1 MKKIL
6 ALLLS
11 LLMIVSMLAACGGN
25 EGGKENEEAKQTTT
39 NAPTDPKEDPTE
51 PEKKPTEPKEDPTDP
66 VEEPTKPVITDEL
79 LDAPEVSFNEENED
93 LYVMFA
99 MAGESEDETQMMSIS
114 IDQITEDDYILYFC
128 NGALFQDE
136 EMIFDVQGDNITMYA
151 KNAFMDNYELVT
163 DKTQEEMETAIS
175 DVMTLVT
182 MFTYPEIVLD
192 GAKYQKT
199 DDIAFSLC
207 GDVYTYNVI
216 GDGEVVYNIHIH
228 QETGLMTYLADAD
241 GNVIFQ
247 VWEVSTTEIPIPE
260 YK

>member
-11 LLMIVSMLAACGGN
+11 LLMIVGMLAACGGS
-25 EGGKENEEAKQTTT
+25 EGSKENEEAKQTATE
-39 NAPTDPKEDPTE
+39 APTEPEEDPTE
-51 PEKKPTEPKEDPTDP
+51 PEEKPTEPEEDSTEPGEDPT
-66 VEEPTKPVITDEL
+66 EPVITDDL

-99 MAGESEDETQMMSIS
+99 MPGESEDETQMMSIAV
-114 IDQITEDDYILYFC
+114 DQVTEDDYILYFC

-151 KNAFMDNYELVT
+151 KTAFMDNYELIT
-163 DKTQEEMETAIS
+163 DKTQKEMETAIS

-182 MFTYPEIVLD
+182 MFVYPEIYLE
-192 GAKYQKT
+192 GAQYQKA

-216 GDGEVVYNIHIH
+216 DDGKVAYNIHIH

-241 GNVIFQ
+241 SNLVFQ
-247 VWEVSTTEIPIPE
+247 VWELSLTDLHIPA